1 MRRRTLPAI
10 AAILAMLSP
19 SPAGA
24 AYTPKRTAWGDPDFR
39 ATWTSDR
46 ISEADIPLERPESS
60 GTRLLLTDAEFAQRI
75 EEAKKSDAS
84 YRDDVGASGTV
95 SLAQW
100 VQSAPFA
107 RRTSLIVS
115 PANGRLPPMTA
126 RGEALFKAGRN
137 SWVDKQP
144 IDWVSDLDSYDR
156 CISRGVAS
164 AILPWP
170 NNNGVRVFQSPGF
183 VALQLEVLG
192 TRIVPLGRGEP
203 NRPRSWAGASLGH
216 WEGDTLMIE
225 TGRMVVGD
233 SASGDRLRRAG
244 SPVTGRGHGTV
255 PMGARA
261 HTVERL
267 TMTGPDAL
275 SYKVTYSDP
284 DVFTAPWTAEVEWS
298 RNDSYRMYE
307 YACHEGN
314 GVREWIAASRA
325 QRRKDA
331 AAAAR

>member
-1 MRRRTLPAI
+1 M
-10 AAILAMLSP
+10 
-19 SPAGA
+19 
-24 AYTPKRTAWGDPDFR
+24 
-39 ATWTSDR
+39 
-46 ISEADIPLERPESS
+46 
-60 GTRLLLTDAEFAQRI
+60 
-75 EEAKKSDAS
+75 
-84 YRDDVGASGTV
+84 
-95 SLAQW
+95 
-100 VQSAPFA
+100 
-107 RRTSLIVS
+107 
-115 PANGRLPPMTA
+115 
-126 RGEALFKAGRN
+126 
-137 SWVDKQP
+137 
-144 IDWVSDLDSYDR
+144 
-156 CISRGVAS
+156 
-164 AILPWP
+164 
-170 NNNGVRVFQSPGF
+170 
-183 VALQLEVLG
+183 LG